1 MPFSGQKIGRPK
13 GISAEEAA
21 VEILKRRKART
32 SVVSFSE
39 YTHPQWTTG
48 AHHKII
54 CEHLEALERRDIE
67 RLMIHAPPRH
77 SKSELASRRFPAW
90 YFGRHP
96 ENQILLTSYGDEI
109 AEDLSRSV
117 RNIMRDLYFHALFP
131 DVVLATDTTAA
142 GRWETTA
149 GGIFVAVGIGG
160 AATGRGAHLGI
171 IDDPLKGRADAD
183 SPRTRQVIWEWY
195 HGVFRTRLMK
205 NSCQLLMMCMT
216 GDTPVLM
223 AGGEEKPL
231 ARIRPGD
238 MIATY
243 ADGRAVVSVVK
254 NWKPQ
259 GVDCVFTIKMTSG
272 IVVRANARHPFLVC
286 EDSEEK
292 WRRTEF
298 LKKGDIIRRV
308 IGVSGTG
315 LPAPKKGV
323 ESPPELPEGACHTTA
338 RPGGQPGSDR
348 HQRAPWVGGMAG
360 LSAGMALILRSMTAW
375 LLHKVGFAA
384 YAESRRQKRTLART
398 GTENSA
404 STTTTPAGKYA
415 ASCATTAILRSAT
428 EKPSVCCELPLSTCD
443 DTIADVFECGV
454 ADVFDIEVEG
464 THNFIANGLVVSN
477 TRWHEDDL
485 AGRLLET
492 EGKYWSVL
500 NLEGIADEGTDHE
513 KALWPEMYSYEVLS
527 ALRRDLSAAGRLRE
541 WKAQYQQKPTAEEGI
556 FIKREWMSQRYEQKP
571 EKMNVY
577 MASDFAVTEAAENRD
592 PDWTVHGVFGIDAAN
607 KIHVLDWWR
616 GRTSPDVWIDTLID
630 MLLRWKPRT
639 WFGEKGPIRRSIETF
654 LTKRMLERNC
664 YSNMEWIA
672 SVADKAARARSLQA
686 LASMGRITWPKGQ
699 SWVDE
704 VVEVVVGFPT
714 VKHDDDFD
722 VLALMCLAID
732 EAYPAV
738 VGSIAPKKK
747 VDPWQH
753 HRATPTSRWKTA

>member
-1 MPFSGQKIGRPK
+1 VPFPGQKIGRPK
-13 GISAEEAA
+13 GLTAEEAA
-21 VEILKRRKART
+21 AEIIKRRKSRQ
-32 SVVSFSE
+32 SVVSFAE
-39 YTHPQWTTG
+39 YTHPQWQTG

-117 RNIMRDLYFHALFP
+117 RNIMRDPYFHALFP
-131 DVVLATDTTAA
+131 DVVLAADTTAA

-160 AATGRGAHLGI
+160 AATGRGAHLAI
-171 IDDPLKGRADAD
+171 CDDPLKGRADAD

-195 HGVFRTRLMK
+195 HGVFRTRLMR
-205 NSCQLLMMCMT
+205 NACQLVMC
-216 GDTPVLM
+216 
-223 AGGEEKPL
+223 
-231 ARIRPGD
+231 
-238 MIATY
+238 
-243 ADGRAVVSVVK
+243 
-254 NWKPQ
+254 
-259 GVDCVFTIKMTSG
+259 
-272 IVVRANARHPFLVC
+272 
-286 EDSEEK
+286 
-292 WRRTEF
+292 
-298 LKKGDIIRRV
+298 
-308 IGVSGTG
+308 
-315 LPAPKKGV
+315 
-323 ESPPELPEGACHTTA
+323 
-338 RPGGQPGSDR
+338 
-348 HQRAPWVGGMAG
+348 
-360 LSAGMALILRSMTAW
+360 
-375 LLHKVGFAA
+375 
-384 YAESRRQKRTLART
+384 
-398 GTENSA
+398 
-404 STTTTPAGKYA
+404 
-415 ASCATTAILRSAT
+415 
-428 EKPSVCCELPLSTCD
+428 
-443 DTIADVFECGV
+443 
-454 ADVFDIEVEG
+454 
-464 THNFIANGLVVSN
+464 

-485 AGRLLET
+485 AGRLRET
-492 EGKYWSVL
+492 EGKYWTVL
-500 NLEGIADEGTDHE
+500 NLEGISDEGTDHE

-556 FIKREWMSQRYEQKP
+556 FIKREWMAHRYDAKP
-571 EKMNVY
+571 GKMNVY
-577 MASDFAVTEAAENRD
+577 MASDFAVTEAIENRD
-592 PDWTVHGVFGIDAAN
+592 PDWTVHGVFGVDTEN

-639 WFGEKGPIRRSIETF
+639 WFGEKGPIRRSLETF
-654 LTKRMLERNC
+654 ITKRMLERNC
-664 YSNMEWIA
+664 YTNMEWIA

-738 VGSIAPKKK
+738 VGSIVPKKK

-753 HRATPTSRWKTA
+753 HRAVPTSRWKTS